1 MHKSFESQ
9 AKILLL
15 FIAFG
20 FFLVCVIAFL
30 ALFGLKDEYDRSLA
44 NHLQKSYSLQKIQA
58 FYHELATTPS
68 KTLDYNIVLA
78 NWEAY
83 KSEPNERTI
92 IATLKQFYQQVFLH
106 QEVEQVAS
114 LRQRQ
119 LEFIKELDSRIYDQ
133 ARKSPK
139 PKEPE
144 LLSDIAQII
153 ATLDGL
159 VQTDI
164 TIALLATKI
173 ADSLYNATLWLLFVF
188 AFLVSFGTLYFASL
202 MLGFVRGI
210 NHKLQQTIDAQTSA
224 LKQTNENLQK
234 TIAYE
239 IEQSRKKDQIMYQQ
253 ARLAS
258 MGEMIQNI
266 AHQWRQPLNSLIILF
281 QSFKLKYEQQKLTDD
296 FVAKETEF
304 ALKIAKN
311 MSDTIENFRNFFRPN
326 LTRERFSL
334 TQSIQDSIRLI
345 KPTLEQNHIEVFF
358 TYTQDLEMFAYEN
371 AFAQVVLNIIKNS
384 QDIFTKED
392 ALEDAPKGVVQIT
405 LKQLEQDCDST
416 PFVLLEIMD
425 NGGGIKLKDI
435 DKIFEPYFTTKHK
448 SIGTG
453 IGLYMV
459 RQIVEKQMGGSIE
472 VRNDVWQCEP
482 KAQEFYGAIFMI
494 RFPLHFQQDN

>member
-1 MHKSFESQ
+1 
-9 AKILLL
+9 
-15 FIAFG
+15 
-20 FFLVCVIAFL
+20 
-30 ALFGLKDEYDRSLA
+30 
-44 NHLQKSYSLQKIQA
+44 
-58 FYHELATTPS
+58 
-68 KTLDYNIVLA
+68 
-78 NWEAY
+78 
-83 KSEPNERTI
+83 
-92 IATLKQFYQQVFLH
+92 
-106 QEVEQVAS
+106 
-114 LRQRQ
+114 
-119 LEFIKELDSRIYDQ
+119 
-133 ARKSPK
+133 
-139 PKEPE
+139 
-144 LLSDIAQII
+144 
-153 ATLDGL
+153 
-159 VQTDI
+159 
-164 TIALLATKI
+164 
-173 ADSLYNATLWLLFVF
+173 
-188 AFLVSFGTLYFASL
+188 
-202 MLGFVRGI
+202 
-210 NHKLQQTIDAQTSA
+210 
-224 LKQTNENLQK
+224 
-234 TIAYE
+234 
-239 IEQSRKKDQIMYQQ
+239 MYQQ

-392 ALEDAPKGVVQIT
+392 APEDAPKGVVQIT

-472 VRNDVWQCEP
+472 VRNGVWWCEP